1 MKREADINGIMRRAE
16 HEICYFAKR
25 AIEEYYVYWQEG
37 NEHADHE
44 ADIFTLIAK
53 HHCLKQGQIESC
65 QRLMKEF
72 GMR

>member
-1 MKREADINGIMRRAE
+1 MKRECDINGIMRRAE

-25 AIEEYYVYWQEG
+25 AIEEYYIFWQEG

-53 HHCLKQGQIESC
+53 HNCLKPGQIESC
-65 QRLMKEF
+65 ERLMKEF